1 MIPFSSQAEYVL
13 RTLNK
18 AGHSAYLVGGCVRD
32 ALLGIDPKDCD
43 ITTSALPEETEV
55 LFPCEK
61 VLETGMKHGT
71 VTVLVGH
78 VPIEVTTFRTDQP
91 YLDHRHPS
99 SVTFTSS
106 LEEDLS
112 RRDFTI
118 NALAFH
124 PTKGLVDLFG
134 GEKDLRDGIVR
145 CVGDPDA
152 RFREDALRI
161 LRALR
166 FSSRFGFTV
175 EEKTDA
181 AIRRNASLLNA
192 ISAERIA
199 SELNGI
205 LCGRHTGAVLLK
217 YADVLAVPIPE
228 LLPLKGFDQRNPHHL
243 YDVLEHTARTVDA
256 VPPEKDLRLAALFHD
271 IGKPNCY
278 TEDAFR
284 IGHFYGHPQVSA
296 RIASSIL
303 RRLKY
308 DNRTRDTVVTLVR
321 NHDMNT
327 GEREKTVRRWMSR
340 LSPEMFSKLILLQ
353 RADSLAQN
361 PDLATGQDVYD
372 RIDALKEKILAEG
385 QCLSLRDLAVSGS
398 DLIAAGVPA
407 GPEVG
412 RRLEKLLDLVLD
424 EKLPNDKTALIS
436 YGKEHWN

>member
-1 MIPFSSQAEYVL
+1 M
-13 RTLNK
+13 
-18 AGHSAYLVGGCVRD
+18 
-32 ALLGIDPKDCD
+32 
-43 ITTSALPEETEV
+43 
-55 LFPCEK
+55 
-61 VLETGMKHGT
+61 
-71 VTVLVGH
+71 
-78 VPIEVTTFRTDQP
+78 
-91 YLDHRHPS
+91 
-99 SVTFTSS
+99 
-106 LEEDLS
+106 
-112 RRDFTI
+112 
-118 NALAFH
+118 
-124 PTKGLVDLFG
+124 
-134 GEKDLRDGIVR
+134 
-145 CVGDPDA
+145 

-166 FSSRFGFTV
+166 FSSRFGFSV

-205 LCGRHTGAVLLK
+205 LCGRHAGAVLLK

-271 IGKPNCY
+271 IGKPDCY

-296 RIASSIL
+296 RIAAGIL

-424 EKLPNDKTALIS
+424 EKLPNEKTALIS
-436 YGKEHWN
+436 YGKDHWN